1 MPRGPGPFQRL
12 GSIAATPV
20 GVALTSWSYI
30 WRVTAIHRSEVD
42 GSPGEDLPPPLP
54 PGVAHDDLQQPDD
67 GSGPLFRRTYTG
79 VIEEPQCSAAD
90 LVDFV
95 AADPNRV
102 APSPLAR
109 FKKTKGEPWRLRT
122 GDEFLIR
129 MPGPWDGP
137 VRTVEVTPTSFRFA
151 TLAGHL
157 EAGQIEWRATDDDG
171 RLVFQIES
179 RARAGDRLSAL
190 LHDKARMAKEVQL
203 HMWISVVERVA
214 KKTGGRLKGGVSVE
228 TRRIDPAAFD

>member
-1 MPRGPGPFQRL
+1 MPRRPGPLQRI
-12 GSIAATPV
+12 GAVAATPV

-30 WRVTAIHRSEVD
+30 WRTTAIHRRELE
-42 GSPGEDLPPPLP
+42 GSQGEDLPAPLP
-54 PGVAHDDLQQPDD
+54 PGVTRDDVQLPDD
-67 GSGPLFRRTYTG
+67 GSGPLFRRTYTA
-79 VIEEPQCSAAD
+79 VVEEPACSAAE
-90 LVDFV
+90 LVAFI

-102 APSPLAR
+102 APSALAR
-109 FKKTKGEPWRLRT
+109 FKKTKGEPWRLRA
-122 GDEFLIR
+122 GDEFIIR

-137 VRTVEVTPTSFRFA
+137 VRAVEVTPTSFRFA

-157 EAGQIEWRATDDDG
+157 EAGQIEWRAAPDDG

-190 LHDKARMAKEVQL
+190 LHDRARMAKEVQL

-214 KKTGGRLKGGVSVE
+214 KKAGGRLAGGVSVE
-228 TRRIDPAAFD
+228 TRRVDPSAFG